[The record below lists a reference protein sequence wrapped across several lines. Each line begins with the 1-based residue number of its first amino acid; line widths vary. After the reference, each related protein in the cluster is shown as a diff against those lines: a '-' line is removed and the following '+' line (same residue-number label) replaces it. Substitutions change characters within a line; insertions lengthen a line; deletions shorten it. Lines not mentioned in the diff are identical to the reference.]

1 MLSEPHS
8 LDKGCVIILMRLKY
22 ERTSQWPARE
32 FNIGEKAH
40 FQKKKI
46 QCIQAKHCK
55 TSTVLTTNR
64 AWEIAKRK
72 EKKAGQKQAGN
83 HVVENNWYLL
93 ISLHER
99 D

>member
-46 QCIQAKHCK
+46 QCVQATLQNKHCAHHQSGMGNSKEERKKGRPK
-55 TSTVLTTNR
+55 TGGKPRCREQLVFINFSP
-64 AWEIAKRK
+64 
-72 EKKAGQKQAGN
+72 
-83 HVVENNWYLL
+83 
-93 ISLHER
+93 
-99 D
+99 